1 MFASRIQA
9 TETDH
14 EMAQGGHVLRSVS
27 GANGR
32 LIFPEG
38 DVPDVVDGIFNSPM
52 APAETLEPSGV
63 QPGGRATG
71 QEDFDFFGDAN
82 RFEMMSGADQD
93 RRLGGVRETGGFWSD
108 LEGINLAGL
117 MPAMALVQSEVRRE
131 KKRRLAPRR
140 GGRVSERAWV
150 DCF

>member
-1 MFASRIQA
+1 MVASRIQA

-14 EMAQGGHVLRSVS
+14 EMAQGGHVLRSMS

-38 DVPDVVDGIFNSPM
+38 DVPDVVDRIFNRPM

-63 QPGGRATG
+63 QLGGRATG
-71 QEDFDFFGDAN
+71 QEDFDFFSDAN
-82 RFEMMSGADQD
+82 RFEMMRGADKD
-93 RRLGGVRETGGFWSD
+93 CRLSGVGETGSFRSD
-108 LEGINLAGL
+108 CERINRAGL
-117 MPAMALVQSEVRRE
+117 MPAMALVQSEVRRG
-131 KKRRLAPRR
+131 KKRREALRR